1 MSKTTPTKDSIRAE
15 FEELVEKDSFWS
27 KFVGSQFVSMLTLFI
42 TQIVYRCFQYADAAL
57 AEGFI
62 STATRRSSILAAAE
76 TNSYVGT
83 KPTPSSGMI
92 EITATSE
99 DAPAVIPKNMPLISD
114 DQYPYMTMDVCRL
127 VDGTGTVEVAQLEI
141 QEVTYTVTAAKEF
154 LEVVLSKALTA
165 VCYKLEVFVTTDGK
179 TTQWSSGTMFRLA
192 GSKSQV
198 YVEFYKPSEQL
209 GVRFGDGL
217 IGQIPP
223 EGSTITLK
231 VWCTNGDITL
241 VAGQNLTPVD
251 SAANLANLISVKT
264 TTPITA
270 GTDAETTE
278 ITRNRAQYYLAYDD
292 QVVWGGDYT
301 YFLVRNIP
309 GLSWVKAWG
318 EGQQEKLDGA
328 YNVQNINKIFISGW
342 HPNKSQSELEEM
354 ILTAFKKVP
363 NELNKK
369 FSYKEVRK
377 LPFKITITGRISASL
392 TIENV
397 TDELKS
403 ALETKFGRD
412 STFFDPN
419 RVGKYILIKKKD
431 VWAFIETLGYFRDFY
446 LEFVEWNESNGFY
459 DFVYLDTENSTFN
472 ISYEEE

>member
-1 MSKTTPTKDSIRAE
+1 MTPRQ
-15 FEELVEKDSFWS
+15 L
-27 KFVGSQFVSMLTLFI
+27 L
-42 TQIVYRCFQYADAAL
+42 
-57 AEGFI
+57 
-62 STATRRSSILAAAE
+62 
-76 TNSYVGT
+76 
-83 KPTPSSGMI
+83 
-92 EITATSE
+92 E
-99 DAPAVIPKNMPLISD
+99 DVKSRFTPLIADEPALLESLLRKALGTYQD
-114 DQYPYMTMDVCRL
+114 RAGHIKRIRFTDQTCKSLACPADFLAL
-127 VDGTGTVEVAQLEI
+127 VSVTDHTVEVAQLEI

-179 TTQWSSGTMFRLA
+179 TTQWSSSTMFRLA

-392 TIENV
+392 TIEN
-397 TDELKS
+397 
-403 ALETKFGRD
+403 RD
-412 STFFDPN
+412 
-419 RVGKYILIKKKD
+419 
-431 VWAFIETLGYFRDFY
+431 
-446 LEFVEWNESNGFY
+446 
-459 DFVYLDTENSTFN
+459 
-472 ISYEEE
+472 

>member
-99 DAPAVIPKNMPLISD
+99 DAPV
-114 DQYPYMTMDVCRL
+114 
-127 VDGTGTVEVAQLEI
+127 EI

-179 TTQWSSGTMFRLA
+179 TTQWSSSTMFRLA

-328 YNVQNINKIFISGW
+328 YNVRNINKIFISGW
-342 HPNKSQSELEEM
+342 HPNKSQSELEEV
-354 ILTAFKKVP
+354 ILAAFKKVP

>member
-179 TTQWSSGTMFRLA
+179 TTQWSSSTMFRLA
-192 GSKSQV
+192 GS
-198 YVEFYKPSEQL
+198 L
-209 GVRFGDGL
+209 GVSYRFGQGEAAPVVAPAPAPAPEVQTKHFTLKSDVL
-217 IGQIPP
+217 FNFNKATLKP
-223 EGSTITLK
+223 EGQAALDQLYSQLS
-231 VWCTNGDITL
+231 
-241 VAGQNLTPVD
+241 NLDPKDGSVVVLGYTDRIGSDAYNQGLSERRAQSVVD
-251 SAANLANLISVKT
+251 YLISK
-264 TTPITA
+264 
-270 GTDAETTE
+270 G
-278 ITRNRAQYYLAYDD
+278 
-292 QVVWGGDYT
+292 
-301 YFLVRNIP
+301 IP
-309 GLSWVKAWG
+309 ADK
-318 EGQQEKLDGA
+318 
-328 YNVQNINKIFISGW
+328 
-342 HPNKSQSELEEM
+342 
-354 ILTAFKKVP
+354 
-363 NELNKK
+363 
-369 FSYKEVRK
+369 
-377 LPFKITITGRISASL
+377 ISARGMGESNPVTGNTCDNVKQRAAL
-392 TIENV
+392 IDCLAPDRRVEIEV
-397 TDELKS
+397 K
-403 ALETKFGRD
+403 G
-412 STFFDPN
+412 
-419 RVGKYILIKKKD
+419 IKD
-431 VWAFIETLGYFRDFY
+431 VVTQPQA
-446 LEFVEWNESNGFY
+446 
-459 DFVYLDTENSTFN
+459 
-472 ISYEEE
+472 

>member
-83 KPTPSSGMI
+83 KPTPSSGMV

-99 DAPAVIPKNMPLISD
+99 DAPAVIPKNTPLISD

-179 TTQWSSGTMFRLA
+179 TTQWSSSTMFRLA

-278 ITRNRAQYYLAYDD
+278 ITRNRAQ
-292 QVVWGGDYT
+292 
-301 YFLVRNIP
+301 
-309 GLSWVKAWG
+309 
-318 EGQQEKLDGA
+318 
-328 YNVQNINKIFISGW
+328 
-342 HPNKSQSELEEM
+342 
-354 ILTAFKKVP
+354 
-363 NELNKK
+363 
-369 FSYKEVRK
+369 
-377 LPFKITITGRISASL
+377 
-392 TIENV
+392 
-397 TDELKS
+397 
-403 ALETKFGRD
+403 
-412 STFFDPN
+412 
-419 RVGKYILIKKKD
+419 
-431 VWAFIETLGYFRDFY
+431 
-446 LEFVEWNESNGFY
+446 
-459 DFVYLDTENSTFN
+459 
-472 ISYEEE
+472 

>member
-179 TTQWSSGTMFRLA
+179 TTQWSSSTMFRLA

-318 EGQQEKLDGA
+318 EGQ
-328 YNVQNINKIFISGW
+328 
-342 HPNKSQSELEEM
+342 SELEEM
-354 ILTAFKKVP
+354 ILSAFKKVP